1 MGCGRYR
8 VTTYMYIGG
17 QVTIRIEL
25 RPNNHVYTVKEFS
38 ADYNN
43 PVVSEAATPVSKD
56 GKNC

>member
-1 MGCGRYR
+1 
-8 VTTYMYIGG
+8 MYIGG